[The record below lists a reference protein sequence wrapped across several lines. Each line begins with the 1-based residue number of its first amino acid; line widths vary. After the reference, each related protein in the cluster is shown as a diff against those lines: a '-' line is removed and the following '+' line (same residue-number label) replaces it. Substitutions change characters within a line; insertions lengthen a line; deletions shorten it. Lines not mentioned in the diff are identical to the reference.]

1 MPDQTQQTRFERERV
16 IAALDQSDGCTSKPL
31 RMYGID
37 ELQYSSQA
45 QMFDLIPATRTRTRT
60 RIITSPLFTG
70 DRILGAILQG
80 TLDREIDGMGVPEY
94 LWERRE
100 FYPF

>member
-1 MPDQTQQTRFERERV
+1 MPDQTQQTRFESGKGF
-16 IAALDQSDGCTSKPL
+16 IAALDQSDGSASKPL

-37 ELQYSSQA
+37 ELQYSSEA
-45 QMFDLIPATRTRTRT
+45 EMFDLIHAART
-60 RIITSPLFTG
+60 RIITSPVFTG

-94 LWERRE
+94 L
-100 FYPF
+100 